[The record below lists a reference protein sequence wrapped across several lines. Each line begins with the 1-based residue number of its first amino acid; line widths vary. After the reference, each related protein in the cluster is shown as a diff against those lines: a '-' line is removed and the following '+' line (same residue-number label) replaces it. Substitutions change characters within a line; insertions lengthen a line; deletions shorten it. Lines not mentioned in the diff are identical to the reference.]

1 MQISPSDEA
10 TVKRFTATLQGNTVV
25 LFQWHAAADLTRN
38 GIAFSYFR
46 LTRMR
51 EGFPEDVTLP
61 LRDAQCS
68 NITMTDFCHE
78 WEGFAAG
85 DSYSVWIEMV
95 YSYPATGGRVTLT
108 VTTPG
113 VNAVVV

>member
-1 MQISPSDEA
+1 M
-10 TVKRFTATLQGNTVV
+10 G
-25 LFQWHAAADLTRN
+25 
-38 GIAFSYFR
+38 
-46 LTRMR
+46 
-51 EGFPEDVTLP
+51 EGFPEEVNVTLP

-68 NITMTDFCHE
+68 NITVTDFCHE

-108 VTTPG
+108 VTIPPG
-113 VNAVVV
+113 VHAVVV